1 MSTRYAVNKFF
12 SMVLLHML
20 LWHTPIF
27 ADPNTSSKPTAM
39 DAREPPGTSFQ
50 PTHLPRAELVPGGIA
65 VVPLPVSP
73 DPEVKKPAPPIAH
86 YNGQRVL
93 VTPVPQGWLAIVG
106 IPLDT
111 LPGEQTLQVQVAPGQ
126 SLNITFVV
134 SGKEYAVQRLTI
146 KDQRKVEPNAGD
158 LKRIEQEAQK
168 IHAALAQWSEQPHV
182 PLDFIKP
189 AKGEYSSPFGLRRF
203 FNGQPRNPHSGLDIA
218 APKGTPVYSPTDA
231 TVISVGDFF
240 FNGNTVFLDHGQ
252 GLVTMYCHL
261 DDITV
266 QPGTR
271 ITRGTVVGH
280 VGMTGR
286 TTGPHLHWGVSLNN
300 VRVNPAL
307 FLPEI
312 TPLRQ
317 K

>member
-1 MSTRYAVNKFF
+1 MNSIMQRRKLLI
-12 SMVLLHML
+12 VLRHVMFAAL
-20 LWHTPIF
+20 LWYTPVF
-27 ADPNTSSKPTAM
+27 AGSDNADP
-39 DAREPPGTSFQ
+39 
-50 PTHLPRAELVPGGIA
+50 LPRPEPVPGGIA
-65 VVPLPVSP
+65 IIPLAINPVLDS
-73 DPEVKKPAPPIAH
+73 DWWAKIAQNEKPIPPIAR

-93 VTPVPQGWLAIVG
+93 VTPQPQGWLAIVG
-106 IPLDT
+106 IPLNT
-111 LPGEQTLQVQVAPGQ
+111 PPGEQTLQVQPPSGP
-126 SLNITFVV
+126 SRSITFRVH
-134 SGKEYAVQRLTI
+134 SKEYAVQRITI
-146 KDQRKVEPNAGD
+146 KDQRKVEPNPKD
-158 LKRIEQEAQK
+158 VKRIEREAKQ
-168 IHAALAQWSEQPHV
+168 INAALTQWSDQPQV

-189 AKGEYSSPFGLRRF
+189 AEGEYSSPFGLRRF

-218 APKGTPVYSPTDA
+218 APKGAPVHAPTDA

-271 ITRGTVVGH
+271 ITRGTVIGH

-286 TTGPHLHWGVSLNN
+286 ATGPHLHWGVSLNN

-307 FLPEI
+307 FLPV
-312 TPLRQ
+312 PHPSS